1 MNNEKIALIT
11 SVTEQDSSYQAKLL
25 LGKGYEVHGLKR
37 CSSLFNA
44 DRIDHP
50 HQDPNI
56 DNRCCV
62 LHYGDLNVGQ
72 FDFLSFGGD

>member
-37 CSSLFNA
+37 CSSLF
-44 DRIDHP
+44 
-50 HQDPNI
+50 
-56 DNRCCV
+56 
-62 LHYGDLNVGQ
+62 
-72 FDFLSFGGD
+72 